1 MVCVSGLLS
10 LYIRKKKPWIQLEHF
25 CYWVLKHIRS
35 MKVEVDKELDP
46 LDRVP
51 LLGWELPRARL
62 VSGDLSGLRS
72 LEGGVGGRRNGMD
85 GLERGRFGA
94 KRLQKPS

>member
-1 MVCVSGLLS
+1 
-10 LYIRKKKPWIQLEHF
+10 
-25 CYWVLKHIRS
+25 
-35 MKVEVDKELDP
+35 MKVEVDKE

-72 LEGGVGGRRNGMD
+72 LQGEGGGRID
-85 GLERGRFGA
+85 GSERGRIGA
-94 KRLQKPS
+94 KGLQKLT

>member
-51 LLGWELPRARL
+51 LLGWELPTARL

-72 LEGGVGGRRNGMD
+72 LQGGKGGGTRMD
-85 GLERGRFGA
+85 GFERGRIEA
-94 KRLQKPS
+94 NRLQKLT

>member
-1 MVCVSGLLS
+1 
-10 LYIRKKKPWIQLEHF
+10 
-25 CYWVLKHIRS
+25 

-62 VSGDLSGLRS
+62 VSGDLSGFGSPHVGWGPGGKNGWVTEIGRIGARNWKSSLR
-72 LEGGVGGRRNGMD
+72 D
-85 GLERGRFGA
+85 GLNYTG
-94 KRLQKPS
+94 S

>member
-1 MVCVSGLLS
+1 
-10 LYIRKKKPWIQLEHF
+10 
-25 CYWVLKHIRS
+25 

-72 LEGGVGGRRNGMD
+72 LRGEGRIGMDEFERGGRI
-85 GLERGRFGA
+85 GA
-94 KRLQKPS
+94 KRLQKLT

>member
-1 MVCVSGLLS
+1 
-10 LYIRKKKPWIQLEHF
+10 
-25 CYWVLKHIRS
+25 

-72 LEGGVGGRRNGMD
+72 LQGGEGGRRNGMD

-94 KRLQKPS
+94 KRLQKLS